1 MRNHTT
7 LLPSPYKKFTE
18 KNWRAYSPPFSQK
31 TCLSKQY
38 VKVAR
43 WRRRHHGW
51 PCGGLK
57 GTEWLWPYG
66 WGKEALEKEAWS
78 GGVIGD
84 KAYRYTLQ
92 IGEGLQQQ
100 LILDTITSQINSN
113 LWFSSANT
121 VCKTP
126 LHTYKLLLISPLG
139 SLHQLWLVS
148 LQRLDL
154 MPRLEIF

>member
-43 WRRRHHGW
+43 RRRHHGW

-57 GTEWLWPYG
+57 GTVWLRLYG
-66 WGKEALEKEAWS
+66 RRKEGLEKEAWS

-92 IGEGLQQQ
+92 ICEGLQQR
-100 LILDTITSQINSN
+100 LILDTITSQINPN

-126 LHTYKLLLISPLG
+126 LHTYKSLLLSPLG
-139 SLHQLWLVS
+139 SLHQLSLVS